1 MSSFREDLR
10 REDLRLVQRAIDAMP
25 PQRRHVF
32 ILHRVH
38 GRSIREIAT
47 ETGLSAASI
56 GQHLEAAL
64 LVLVRVIAKSE
75 NGQDGWSGQEAAV
88 HHFVLRRGGP
98 DDAGSGE
105 HEAWIAA
112 DTGHAIAYG
121 RVERAWEKA
130 AALRMIR
137 PAPDHDPDHDR
148 ASSASAAGLRGGG
161 DQQ

>member
-25 PQRRHVF
+25 PHRRHVF

-64 LVLVRVIAKSE
+64 LVLVRAIAESE
-75 NGQDGWSGQEAAV
+75 NGQDG
-88 HHFVLRRGGP
+88 GG
-98 DDAGSGE
+98 
-105 HEAWIAA
+105 
-112 DTGHAIAYG
+112 
-121 RVERAWEKA
+121 RA
-130 AALRMIR
+130 
-137 PAPDHDPDHDR
+137 
-148 ASSASAAGLRGGG
+148 GGG
-161 DQQ
+161 GSPFRAAPRWARRCGQRRA